1 MKSINK
7 NSHPK
12 DSLPKAN
19 NLKTKTVIIILMLLT
34 ITFSNISYRWAMAS
48 AWYFNSSYY
57 LSAWSKANS
66 LNDKDEYIAAIS
78 AINKAINYNQEHP
91 TYYQA
96 KGRIL
101 LWGIS
106 YGFEINDESESK
118 SEREGLLKAKA
129 LFKKSVSYREAWP
142 EPWVDLANTN
152 YQLEGLSEETQHYL
166 DQALLY
172 GPYNQEV
179 TITTLT
185 LLMASWGS
193 LSSKQ
198 TALFYQQLDV
208 ALPQSWLASKVFK
221 LSSDYGLS
229 SLLCIQVRYKASLES
244 LRGSWLDKKYCKGK

>member
-1 MKSINK
+1 MKSVNK
-7 NSHPK
+7 NLYPK

-19 NLKTKTVIIILMLLT
+19 NLKTKAVIIILMLLT

-57 LSAWSKANS
+57 LSDWSKANS
-66 LNDKDEYIAAIS
+66 LNDKDEYISAIS
-78 AINKAINYNQEHP
+78 AINKAIDYNQEHP

-96 KGRIL
+96 KGRII
-101 LWGIS
+101 LWGIAS
-106 YGFEINDESESK
+106 GYEKKDERK
-118 SEREGLLKAKA
+118 VLLKAKS
-129 LFKKSVSYREAWP
+129 LFEKSVTYREAWP

-152 YQLEGLSEETQHYL
+152 YQLDGLNEQTQHYL
-166 DQALLY
+166 EQALLY

-193 LSSKQ
+193 LTSEQ

-208 ALPQSWLASKVFK
+208 ALPQPGLASKVFK
-221 LSSDYGLS
+221 LSNDYGLS
-229 SLLCIQVRYKASLES
+229 ALLCIQVKYKASLEL
-244 LRGSWLDKKYCKGK
+244 LRGRWLDKKYCQIK